1 MCFGSDSPKRDRS
14 RRSGSGSGGE
24 SSRPRL
30 RRDDGRSRRY
40 DYGLPPRHGD
50 NPNGYDY
57 RSGSQDY
64 PRKPSSQS
72 RGYPGRDDPQK
83 RSPRSREYYDPHPSG
98 HHSTYRRD
106 ASDHRRDDTFTGA
119 SRAPRDT
126 RPSRDRRP
134 PGYQAR
140 PTGRQSFQSTE
151 PRVPDRR
158 PPSYERTRPPEDSG
172 SRNGAWRYDDSHA
185 RPVKPPLPTSRR
197 TTRAQVP
204 TGLRRSSG
212 LSSNSETDI
221 GAQQRGE
228 QVLQIGITAYS
239 DSKLGFRPDNP
250 ISVPADLSAVTSAL
264 EALHTSPNVTATAS
278 CAEDSETLAP
288 KSWFDELTQGEKQ
301 TAYNVL
307 QRDVERV
314 LRRKRYPYLKSKCW
328 VH

>member
-1 MCFGSDSPKRDRS
+1 MCFGSDSPKRGHS

-30 RRDDGRSRRY
+30 RKDDGRSRRY
-40 DYGLPPRHGD
+40 AYEHPPRPGE
-50 NPNGYDY
+50 NPDGHD
-57 RSGSQDY
+57 RRLSRRDY
-64 PRKPSSQS
+64 PHGRSSQS
-72 RGYPGRDDPQK
+72 REYPSRHDPQK
-83 RSPRSREYYDPHPSG
+83 RSSRSRESYDPHHNG

-106 ASDHRRDDTFTGA
+106 ASDHRRDDIFTGA

-140 PTGRQSFQSTE
+140 PTGRQRFQSTE

-158 PPSYERTRPPEDSG
+158 PPSYERTRPPEDRG

-185 RPVKPPLPTSRR
+185 RPTQPPLPQSRQR
-197 TTRAQVP
+197 TRAQVP
-204 TGLRRSSG
+204 PGLRRRSG
-212 LSSNSETDI
+212 LPSDLKTHI
-221 GAQQRGE
+221 GAQQVGE
-228 QVLQIGITAYS
+228 EGLQIGYTAYS
-239 DSKLGFRPDNP
+239 DTKLGFRPDNP

-278 CAEDSETLAP
+278 CAEDSETPAP